1 MNYFKSKYFHP
12 VLYSNITDKLMLFAN
27 TSIDVSDGLIS
38 DLEKMI
44 NKQKLS
50 YKLYLEKIPIS
61 NNLKKL
67 VDLNIIDKTSSISSG
82 DDYQILFTASPS
94 KSRMISKTSK
104 SLGIKISKMGK
115 ICTPNRKSQ
124 IICSMKKIRKFAL
137 KIKVIFIYFK
147 KLIIAFYSFFC
158 IVRLLKLTTNN
169 LIK

>member
-12 VLYSNITDKLMLFAN
+12 VLYSNITEKLLSFAN

-44 NKQKLS
+44 NKQQLS
-50 YKLYLEKIPIS
+50 YKLSLERIPIS

-94 KSRMISKTSK
+94 KSRIISKTSK
-104 SLGIKISKMGK
+104 SLGIKDFKNWKIFAPQSKIS
-115 ICTPNRKSQ
+115 NYQ
-124 IICSMKKIRKFAL
+124 
-137 KIKVIFIYFK
+137 
-147 KLIIAFYSFFC
+147 
-158 IVRLLKLTTNN
+158 
-169 LIK
+169 

>member
-67 VDLNIIDKTSSISSG
+67 VDLDIVDKTSSISSG

-94 KSRMISKTSK
+94 KSRIISKTSK
-104 SLGIKISKMGK
+104 SLGIKISKIGK
-115 ICTPNRKSQ
+115 ICTPNQKSQ
-124 IICSMKKIRKFAL
+124 IINEKNKKISL
-137 KIKVIFIYFK
+137 KNKGYFHR
-147 KLIIAFYSFFC
+147 F
-158 IVRLLKLTTNN
+158 
-169 LIK
+169 

>member
-1 MNYFKSKYFHP
+1 MYR
-12 VLYSNITDKLMLFAN
+12 NITEKLLSFAN

-82 DDYQILFTASPS
+82 DDYQILFTANS
-94 KSRMISKTSK
+94 KKSGIIRNASK
-104 SLGIKISKMGK
+104 SLGIKITKIGK
-115 ICTPNRKSQ
+115 IISGTKKSIIIDKKGKQ
-124 IICSMKKIRKFAL
+124 IRAKYNGYIHQF
-137 KIKVIFIYFK
+137 
-147 KLIIAFYSFFC
+147 
-158 IVRLLKLTTNN
+158 
-169 LIK
+169 